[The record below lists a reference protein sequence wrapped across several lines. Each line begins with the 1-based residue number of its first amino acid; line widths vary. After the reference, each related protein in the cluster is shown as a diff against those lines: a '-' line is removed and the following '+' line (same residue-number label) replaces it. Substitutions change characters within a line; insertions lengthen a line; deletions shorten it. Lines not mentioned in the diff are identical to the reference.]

1 MKLKPIFLLIV
12 FTLLLASCVAPSEPA
27 AGSSST
33 YQMISV
39 ADLQALR
46 ESGED
51 FLFVNVHIPLEGNI
65 PGTDFT
71 VPYNEIENNLSLF
84 PADKDAKIVLYCRSD
99 SMGNEAAQA
108 LVDNGYTDVSNL
120 EGGYVAWQA
129 QGLPF
134 IK

>member
-1 MKLKPIFLLIV
+1 MKMKLTLLALA
-12 FTLLLASCVAPSEPA
+12 FTVLLASCAAPGQSTS
-27 AGSSST
+27 GSPST

-39 ADLQALR
+39 SELQALR
-46 ESGED
+46 DSSED

-99 SMGNEAAQA
+99 SMGNEAAQKLA
-108 LVDNGYTDVSNL
+108 DNGYTDVYNL
-120 EGGYVAWQA
+120 EDGYIAWKA
-129 QGLPF
+129 YGLPF
-134 IK
+134 E